1 MRKFDINKLPADVL
15 EKVLEISFDENGFLN
30 EDEMLG
36 EVWLDEGWMFYY
48 DGSHY
53 GQFSNRKDLIELIR
67 TSVTKE

>member
-15 EKVLEISFDENGFLN
+15 EKVLEISFDEDGFLN

-36 EVWLDEGWMFYY
+36 EVWLDEGWMFDY

-53 GQFSNRKDLIELIR
+53 GQFESRKDLIELIR
-67 TSVTKE
+67 TSVVKE